1 MSWERNKPVRQCTPG
16 VCMGAHPL
24 YLIISLSLDLTNDGP
39 HRSQNTLTAREEA
52 TKTSPFET
60 ASSAQERR
68 EIPQGANPMELAVQ
82 GSPLM
87 WEGVPGRYSDLVSG
101 RSAQEARSQNVGSRR
116 RGSWG

>member
-60 ASSAQERR
+60 ASSTQARA
-68 EIPQGANPMELAVQ
+68 EIPQGANPLELAMQ
-82 GSPLM
+82 GSRVM
-87 WEGVPGRYSDLVSG
+87 WEGLPGCHCDLVFG
-101 RSAQEARSQNVGSRR
+101 RRA
-116 RGSWG
+116 